1 VTDEQRPDPSTGA
14 ADEAPVRYEATV
26 LPGPAGPPH
35 RAVADLD
42 LDRIPG
48 AGAADEVR
56 LLLTPDDLARLRE
69 QGFEVRV
76 EREVPVRPLDPRLV
90 ADDETVRAWFDEQT
104 RDARER
110 GEG

>member
-1 VTDEQRPDPSTGA
+1 MTDEPQPQPSTGPG
-14 ADEAPVRYEATV
+14 DDPPVRFEATV
-26 LPGPAGPPH
+26 RPSAAGPPQ

-48 AGAADEVR
+48 SAGEVR
-56 LLLTPDDLARLRE
+56 LLLTADDLARLRE

-90 ADDETVRAWFDEQT
+90 ADDATVRAWFDEQV

-110 GEG
+110 GDR

>member
-1 VTDEQRPDPSTGA
+1 VTDEPQPEPAGPGDDTA
-14 ADEAPVRYEATV
+14 LRYEATV
-26 LPGPAGPPH
+26 VSGPGGPPA

-48 AGAADEVR
+48 SPDEVR
-56 LLLTPDDLARLRE
+56 LLLTPDDLDRLRA

-90 ADDETVRAWFDEQT
+90 ADDEAVRAWFDEQV

-110 GEG
+110 GER